1 MLTKADGVSR
11 GGAALGVKRYVVNR
25 SSSWASE
32 KSSMHWSF
40 SSESSSFSDWE
51 IGDVLSLI
59 EQAEKKVDKAK
70 AEKFAQ
76 KLRRYAVWKISRIN
90 LIRWLI
96 WVE

>member
-1 MLTKADGVSR
+1 MAWSTYQVS
-11 GGAALGVKRYVVNR
+11 GLGEKLDALELFHPDRL
-25 SSSWASE
+25 ASRILG
-32 KSSMHWSF
+32 M
-40 SSESSSFSDWE
+40 
-51 IGDVLSLI
+51 GDVLSLI

-76 KLRRYAVWKISRIN
+76 KLKKVTVLIWKISRIN